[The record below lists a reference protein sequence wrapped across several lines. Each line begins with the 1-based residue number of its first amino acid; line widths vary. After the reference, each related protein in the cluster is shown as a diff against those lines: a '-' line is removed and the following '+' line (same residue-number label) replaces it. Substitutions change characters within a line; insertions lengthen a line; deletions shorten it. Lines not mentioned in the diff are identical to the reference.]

1 MSSARDRG
9 TRAIAARAL
18 AALAAAPSRRG
29 FGPALVALAVLVQ
42 AGFYEAGLRP
52 IPTIATA
59 YGVSTALG
67 LLNGRGLTVQPEE
80 ALAVRRPLAPGEDAL
95 PLYRADAERMPAHEP
110 LPGVSL
116 LFAGVALATGS
127 LRLGTLVYLQMVLHG
142 LGAWLLSAEL
152 RWRSGLAAAAA
163 GLGWALFL
171 PEFRS
176 TLTPGYDSLP
186 SLVYIAAV
194 VCALRF
200 GRTGAGRWLAGAGLA
215 CGAGLW
221 VRDYLFVL
229 PLLLLPV
236 VIWLRRPA
244 PAAVLAFAA
253 PIVALALALAGA
265 RSPESGTTH
274 RMIRGGVWHTFW
286 AGVGQFE
293 NDLGLVAEDESVQA
307 FAGRLAPGE
316 SFRVPAYQYLPA
328 YDEALGQAGREY
340 VAKEWPSLLRNAFF
354 RTGWLVFPAMMPSKQ
369 VAAGS
374 GRWVLLA
381 AGLPL
386 SLLALLG
393 FARVWREDRFTALVL
408 AAPLLSL
415 LPLAPYYF
423 IAKVPT
429 GPSRA
434 ARLHRLR
441 PRRPPAG
448 EPPAHLT
455 LPDPRGFLRELLTPC
470 RAGAHLPKEEEV
482 SMPSSTAPADPDGG
496 SRRGVRL
503 GSRGGGNQPV
513 LS

>member
-1 MSSARDRG
+1 MGGAGRG
-9 TRAIAARAL
+9 TRAGAARAL
-18 AALAAAPSRRG
+18 AALAALPSRRG
-29 FGPALVALAVLVQ
+29 FGPLLVALSVAAQ
-42 AGFYEAGLRP
+42 AGLYEAGLRP
-52 IPTIATA
+52 IPTTA
-59 YGVSTALG
+59 SAYAVSTALG

-80 ALAVRRPLAPGEDAL
+80 ARAVRRPLPRGQDAL
-95 PLYRADAERMPAHEP
+95 PLYRADAPRAPAHEP

-116 LFAGVALATGS
+116 LFAAVAFATGS
-127 LRLGTLVYLQMVLHG
+127 LRLDTLVYLQMVLHG
-142 LGAWLLSAEL
+142 LGAWLLAAEL
-152 RWRSGLAAAAA
+152 RHRSGLAAAVA

-194 VCALRF
+194 VAALHF
-200 GRTGAGRWLAGAGLA
+200 GRTGAGAWLAGAGIA
-215 CGAGLW
+215 CGVGIW

-244 PAAVLAFAA
+244 LGPLLAFAVPVAVLA
-253 PIVALALALAGA
+253 IALAGV
-265 RSPESGTTH
+265 RSPASGTTH

-293 NDLGLVAEDESVQA
+293 NDLGLVAEDESVQE
-307 FAGRLAPGE
+307 FAGRRAPGE
-316 SFRVPAYQYLPA
+316 NFRVPAYQYLPA
-328 YDEALGQAGREY
+328 YDEALGKAGREY
-340 VAKEWPSLLRNAFF
+340 VAQEWPSLLRNALF
-354 RTGWLVFPAMMPSKQ
+354 RSAWLAFPALMPSKE
-369 VAAGS
+369 VAAG
-374 GRWVLLA
+374 GRRWLLLA

-429 GPSRA
+429 GTFFVQLA
-434 ARLHRLR
+434 FTGFALEALR
-441 PRRPPAG
+441 PATRPPG
-448 EPPAHLT
+448 
-455 LPDPRGFLRELLTPC
+455 
-470 RAGAHLPKEEEV
+470 
-482 SMPSSTAPADPDGG
+482 
-496 SRRGVRL
+496 
-503 GSRGGGNQPV
+503 
-513 LS
+513 